1 MTRYSTPRSFVYWGP
16 YDYDDI
22 PDNLE
27 FKFTFLGKKKRRGEN
42 DIYWNDGIMDGGY
55 YISGSYDANRGL
67 YTVEFV
73 HKGFAFDSTIDFILF
88 KVEKGKEYTVY
99 LDRYRGKLFLKGG
112 NFKRWRKPEPEPES
126 ESDSEPKTDAF
137 GNYIPNHMLPLIR
150 LANPQTVSD
159 KIFTEFVEEVHT
171 EDSIHYIK
179 PTERSTAWLQ

>member
-55 YISGSYDANRGL
+55 YISGTYNADIDL

-73 HKGFAFDSTIDFILF
+73 HKGFAFDNTVDLITF

-99 LDRYRGKLFLKGG
+99 LDRIRGKLFLKGG
-112 NFKRWRKPEPEPES
+112 NFKRWRKPEPEPEP
-126 ESDSEPKTDAF
+126 EIKTDTF
-137 GNYIPNHMLPLIR
+137 GNLIPNHMLRLIR
-150 LANPQTVSD
+150 LANPQTVGD
-159 KIFTEFVEEVHT
+159 RVFTEFAKEVHT
-171 EDSIHYIK
+171 EDSVHYIK
-179 PTERSTAWLQ
+179 PIERSSAWLQ